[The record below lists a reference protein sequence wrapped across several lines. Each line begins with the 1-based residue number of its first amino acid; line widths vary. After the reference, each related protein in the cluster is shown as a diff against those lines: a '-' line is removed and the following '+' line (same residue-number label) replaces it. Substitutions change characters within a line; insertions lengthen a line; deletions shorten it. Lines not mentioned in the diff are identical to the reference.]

1 MKRATT
7 TLLLGAALALSPLAA
22 QAQTAPAPAPAAEAD
37 AAPVDPALLAKAQ
50 PIAAIMLPDGTM
62 EKMMGPMMQK
72 MMGPMMDSMTK
83 MPIREFL
90 KVGGLDPERADS
102 LGQGTLEEMMA
113 IIDPSFRKRMDVI
126 VNTMMPAMGR
136 FMGRYEPEMR
146 TGMAEAFASRYDAAE
161 LDHIAAFLATP
172 AGAKFG
178 AGFMQLATDPHYL
191 GRMQK
196 IMPDMMRAMPEILQ
210 SSKAEMAKLPKPRSY
225 KDLSKAERDRLT
237 ALLGADAE
245 KAN

>member
-1 MKRATT
+1 MRLAFLSLP
-7 TLLLGAALALSPLAA
+7 LLLLSAPLAA
-22 QAQTAPAPAPAAEAD
+22 QVQPAPAQGAD
-37 AAPVDPALLAKAQ
+37 VQSVDPELLAKAQ
-50 PIAAIMLPDGTM
+50 PIASVILPDGTM
-62 EKMMGPMMQK
+62 ERMMGPMMQK
-72 MMGPMMDSMTK
+72 MMAPMMDGMTK

-90 KVGGLDPERADS
+90 KVGGMDPDKADS
-102 LGQGTLEEMMA
+102 LGEGTMEEMMA

-146 TGMAEAFASRYDAAE
+146 EGMAEAFAYRYNAAE
-161 LDHIAAFLATP
+161 LDQIAAFLKTP
-172 AGAKFG
+172 IGAKFG

-196 IMPDMMRAMPEILQ
+196 IMPDMLRAMPEIMK
-210 SSKAEMAKLPKPRSY
+210 SSEAELAKLQKPRSY
-225 KDLSKAERDRLT
+225 KDLTKAERDRLT
-237 ALLGADAE
+237 ALLGADAD